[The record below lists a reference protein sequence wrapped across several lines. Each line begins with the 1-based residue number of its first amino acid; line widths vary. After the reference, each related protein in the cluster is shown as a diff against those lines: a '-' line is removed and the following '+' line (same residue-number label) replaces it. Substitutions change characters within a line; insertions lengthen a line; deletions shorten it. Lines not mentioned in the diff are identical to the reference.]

1 MIGLYPCKRCGSEHF
16 QVVVKKHH
24 ELVIDDS
31 GERANIEAGGDSV
44 GDITC
49 STCGRLAATP
59 GQLAK
64 EEINYLLDGT
74 KDEEVCT

>member
-1 MIGLYPCKRCGSEHF
+1 MIELYLCKRCGSERF
-16 QVVVKKHH
+16 EVVVKKHH
-24 ELVIDDS
+24 ELVIDSS
-31 GERANIEAGGDSV
+31 GETAHIDAGGDSV

-59 GQLAK
+59 DQLIE

-74 KDEEVCT
+74 KDEEVRT